1 VPVPDLGLNHNPPQ
15 TIEAT
20 DEVAHRV
27 REKVMTIS
35 NPDAANESFLPQESF
50 LERYQASG

>member
-1 VPVPDLGLNHNPPQ
+1 VPVLDLGLNDNPPQ

-27 REKVMTIS
+27 GEKIIPIS
-35 NPDAANESFLPQESF
+35 NPDAANESFLPQKSF
-50 LERYQASG
+50 LERCQASG